1 MLRTAIK
8 KSKTTGI
15 FSEKSRKLCS
25 RVSSIMFTPKLLLF
39 LTIAQH
45 ESGTC
50 IILVK
55 KMIMS
60 IVCSNRKST
69 GEVAFFLFF
78 LTNLRINNQYM

>member
-55 KMIMS
+55 KNDH
-60 IVCSNRKST
+60 VNCLLK
-69 GEVAFFLFF
+69 
-78 LTNLRINNQYM
+78 